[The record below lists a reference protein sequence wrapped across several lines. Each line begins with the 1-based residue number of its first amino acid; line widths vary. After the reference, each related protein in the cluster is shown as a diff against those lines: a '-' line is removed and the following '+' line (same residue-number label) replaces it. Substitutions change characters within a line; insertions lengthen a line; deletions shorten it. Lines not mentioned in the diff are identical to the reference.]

1 MFITEHLAEFMPE
14 RLSYPDSYVVL
25 QKKKL
30 MPVGAA
36 PEMRFASP
44 RHDDATTG
52 GGVRFIQAMVADVKL
67 ERLTLPR
74 TFFGRSEFRAV
85 SFKGTE
91 FSESTANWND
101 FIQVNFSGAD
111 LSRSDF
117 RGCLFDRVK
126 FTGANLSG
134 VDFRY
139 CGFKQCHFTD
149 ADLTDAKLTQKAG
162 AALKLSPEQQG
173 VIDWQA
179 EDGEEPQG

>member
-1 MFITEHLAEFMPE
+1 MPE
-14 RLSYPDSYVVL
+14 PLSYAESYVML

-30 MPVGAA
+30 VPAGHV
-36 PEMRFASP
+36 PEMRYEPP
-44 RHDDATTG
+44 RHDDPG
-52 GGVRFIQAMVADVKL
+52 SGVRFVQTMVADVKL

-85 SFKGTE
+85 SFRGTNLV
-91 FSESTANWND
+91 ESTANWND

-111 LSRSDF
+111 LSRSDLRACVF
-117 RGCLFDRVK
+117 ERVK
-126 FTGANLSG
+126 FTGANLVG

-149 ADLTDAKLTQKAG
+149 ADLTDAKLTRKAG
-162 AALKLSPEQQG
+162 AVLKLSPEQQS

-179 EDGEEPQG
+179 EDGEEPAG